1 MNEVNKK
8 TNLMLTAALMLGAWS
23 TGLLSSIHSATQ
35 PPRPSKTQNNDLLLK
50 AEAKRKRKM
59 ERNKAAL

>member
-8 TNLMLTAALMLGAWS
+8 SMMNLALAMMFGAQMAS
-23 TGLLSSIHSATQ
+23 NHLFQDKQ
-35 PPRPSKTQNNDLLLK
+35 PPRPSKTPNNNLRLK
-50 AEAKRKRKM
+50 AEAKRQRKM